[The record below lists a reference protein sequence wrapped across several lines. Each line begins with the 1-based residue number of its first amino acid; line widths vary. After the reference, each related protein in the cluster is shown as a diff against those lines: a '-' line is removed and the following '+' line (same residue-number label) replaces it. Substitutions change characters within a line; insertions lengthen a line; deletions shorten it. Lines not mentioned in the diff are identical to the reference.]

1 MQIARTSPG
10 EGSLPPRARLHSDA
24 PAQSL
29 DGTWRFRV
37 HPALRAAPTGAWDD
51 TDVSSWDTIE
61 VPGHW
66 NLQGH
71 GSPAYSN
78 VQMPFPLDPPHPPD
92 DNPIGDHV
100 LDLDADPAL
109 LAYPRQILRF
119 DGVESAAEVRLNG
132 VDLGSTRGSRLTH
145 EFDVTD
151 ILRPGANRLAVRVA
165 QFSDATYLE
174 DQDMW
179 WLPGIFRSVT
189 LLARPAGGIR
199 DAFVHAD
206 LDPATGR
213 GSLRIDVEADAPARI
228 RIAELGIDEEA
239 GDTIDAGAVEP
250 WSAEAPR
257 LYDAEL
263 STASETVRLRIG
275 FRRVEVRETQ
285 ILVNGAPIMLRGV
298 NRHEHH
304 PERGRVFDAAF
315 VRDELLLMKRHGINA
330 VRTSHY
336 PPHPDVLDLFD
347 ELGFWVIDE
356 CDLETHA
363 FEFIGWRGNPSAD
376 PRWREAYLDR
386 MRRTV
391 HRDKNHPSVIMW
403 SLGNESH
410 TGRNLDQMALWT
422 KQFDPDRLLHY
433 EGDWSCRHTDVYSRM
448 YAGHDEVRRIGE
460 EGLAGPAFDADAA
473 HARRARLPFL
483 QCEFVHAM
491 GTGPGGMREY
501 WDLFERYPRLAGGFV
516 WEWVEHGIRG
526 DDGRIR
532 YGGDFG
538 ERVHDGNF
546 VIDGLVSADREPRP
560 GLTHY
565 AAVIAPVRLSVDAG
579 RASATVEN
587 RYDHVDLSHLEL
599 AWERVVDG
607 DVVAEGRIPMP
618 ACGPRSA
625 ASLEL
630 PAECRGAHES
640 TTADVLTL
648 AAVTRE
654 ASPWAAAGHAVGHGQ
669 DVRVA
674 AQLAD
679 DGRYAGIADGKTSA
693 GADPSDDAEPST
705 PADPSTGAPS
715 VTTAEPAG
723 ATARSAAFDTV
734 SGALTS
740 LGGLA
745 VAGPSVGVWRAPT
758 DNDHGQL
765 HGEVDPTPMADR
777 WRAAGMDRMVTRLVS
792 FDDGDVVRV
801 RTRTGAPILDCAVD
815 AHLSWTPVSDTSVR
829 LDVEIDPAGE
839 WPVDWARLGLDLVL
853 DAAPTALRFAGLG
866 PVSAYPDMVDAA
878 RFGWWHIAS
887 DELVVDNVRPQES
900 GARQGVVD
908 ATIGTDA
915 GALRVRA
922 LADPFAL
929 TVSPYAREEIARA
942 EHNWDLRADG
952 RTHVSIDLAQSG
964 VGTASCGPGVLPR
977 HRLAPRSFRTSLL
990 LERVA

>member
-1 MQIARTSPG
+1 MQIARMSPG
-10 EGSLPPRARLHSDA
+10 AGSLPPRARLRSDA
-24 PAQSL
+24 PAQQL
-29 DGTWRFRV
+29 DGTWRFRLN
-37 HPALRAAPTGAWDD
+37 PALRAAPTGAWDSG
-51 TDVSSWDTIE
+51 DVSEWGDIA

-71 GSPAYSN
+71 GSPAYTN

-92 DNPIGDHV
+92 DNPIGDYV
-100 LDLDADPAL
+100 ADVEADPAL
-109 LAYPRQILRF
+109 LAHPRQILRF
-119 DGVESAAEVRLNG
+119 DGIESAAEVRLNG

-145 EFDVTD
+145 EFDVTG
-151 ILRPGANRLAVRVA
+151 ILHSGANRLAVRVA

-189 LLARPAGGIR
+189 LLARPEGGIR

-206 LDPATGR
+206 FDAETGR
-213 GSLRIDVEADAPARI
+213 GSLRVDVDADRPARI
-228 RIAELGIDEEA
+228 LVDELGIDADA
-239 GDTIDAGAVEP
+239 GGTIDAGAVEP
-250 WSAEAPR
+250 WSAERPR
-257 LYDAEL
+257 LYEAEL
-263 STASETVRLRIG
+263 RTETERVSLRIG
-275 FRRVEVRETQ
+275 FRRIEVRDTQ

-304 PERGRVFDAAF
+304 PDRGRVFDAAF
-315 VRDELLLMKRHGINA
+315 VREELLLMKRHHINA

-336 PPHPDVLDLFD
+336 PPHPEVLDMFD

-391 HRDKNHPSVIMW
+391 HRDKNHPSVLMW

-410 TGRNLDQMALWT
+410 TGSNLDQMALWT

-473 HARRARLPFL
+473 HARRARLPFI

-501 WDLFERYPRLAGGFV
+501 WDVFERFPRLAGGFV

-546 VIDGLVSADREPRP
+546 VIDGLVSADRDPRP

-565 AAVIAPVRLSVDAG
+565 AAVIAPLRISVDAG
-579 RASATVEN
+579 RSSMSIEN
-587 RYDHVDLSHLEL
+587 RYDHVDLAHLEL
-599 AWERVVDG
+599 AWERVIDG

-625 ASLEL
+625 ASVDLL
-630 PAECRGAHES
+630 AECRGERAAA
-640 TTADVLTL
+640 TADVLTI

-654 ASPWAAAGHAVGHGQ
+654 ATPWAAAGHAVGHGQ
-669 DVRVA
+669 DVRIA
-674 AQLAD
+674 GASRPD
-679 DGRYAGIADGKTSA
+679 DGTSA
-693 GADPSDDAEPST
+693 RIDDGAATSPTDPPMGAPDAAAAEP
-705 PADPSTGAPS
+705 P
-715 VTTAEPAG
+715 G
-723 ATARSAAFDTV
+723 ATARPAVFDPVTG
-734 SGALTS
+734 SLAS
-740 LGGLA
+740 LGGL
-745 VAGPSVGVWRAPT
+745 VIAGPSVGVWRAPT
-758 DNDHGQL
+758 DNDHGRL
-765 HGEVDPTPMADR
+765 HGEDDPRPMADR
-777 WRAAGMDRMVTRLVS
+777 WHAAGMDRMVTRLIS
-792 FDDGDVVRV
+792 FDESDAVRV
-801 RTRTGAPILDCAVD
+801 RTRTGVPILDAAVD
-815 AHLSWTPVSDTSVR
+815 ARLTWTPVSDAAMR

-839 WPVDWARLGLDLVL
+839 WPVDWARLGLDLAI
-853 DAAPTALRFAGLG
+853 DAAPTGVEFAGLG
-866 PVSAYPDMVDAA
+866 PVSAAPDMLDGA
-878 RFGWWHIAS
+878 RFGWWSLDPADLI
-887 DELVVDNVRPQES
+887 VDHVRPQES
-900 GARQGVVD
+900 GARLGVVD
-908 ATIGTDA
+908 ATIATAA

-929 TVSPYAREEIARA
+929 TVSPFAREEIARA
-942 EHNWDLRADG
+942 EHSWDLRADG